1 MELRNLYSFLRVA
14 ELGSYT
20 KAAEEL
26 GYAQSTI
33 TAQIQQLEGELAVP
47 LFERIGKKNM
57 LTVYGQQLTAYA
69 NQIFQIEKQM
79 KTLGQ
84 EDRSAIRGT
93 LRIGVVESIM
103 HSLLLAVIGRYRQL
117 YPQVS
122 VRIRLA
128 VTAPL
133 VEMLHH
139 NEVDM
144 IFTLGEAAAQDC
156 VRAAS
161 HRENAVF
168 IASPEHPLAQRASV
182 PLATVFDYPL
192 ILTGENTYL
201 QQQLHRMAFQ
211 CKKEVSSF
219 LQTES
224 SQLIIE
230 LVQQNLGISL
240 LPEGMVR
247 HASRPEKLCILPVKN
262 FSLSFYTHI
271 FYHKNKW
278 VTPQMSSMLNL
289 VEDYWRQIDKEAL
302 PR

>member
-69 NQIFQIEKQM
+69 NQI
-79 KTLGQ
+79 LGQ

-182 PLATVFDYPL
+182 PLATV
-192 ILTGENTYL
+192 
-201 QQQLHRMAFQ
+201 
-211 CKKEVSSF
+211 
-219 LQTES
+219 
-224 SQLIIE
+224 LII
-230 LVQQNLGISL
+230 
-240 LPEGMVR
+240 P
-247 HASRPEKLCILPVKN
+247 
-262 FSLSFYTHI
+262 
-271 FYHKNKW
+271 
-278 VTPQMSSMLNL
+278 SS
-289 VEDYWRQIDKEAL
+289 
-302 PR
+302 